1 MHPLAFL
8 CLISFLVGISYT
20 MTLPPSFVSRPFPFA
35 HTFLHPLYVLLY
47 ETTFLYSYLPE
58 DVSEVPE
65 QAALLTHV
73 RLQFSRELLSPV
85 SGARTRVA

>member
-1 MHPLAFL
+1 
-8 CLISFLVGISYT
+8 
-20 MTLPPSFVSRPFPFA
+20 MTLPTLYVSPPFPFA
-35 HTFLHPLYVLLY
+35 HTFLRPLYVLLY

-73 RLQFSRELLSPV
+73 WLQFS
-85 SGARTRVA
+85 